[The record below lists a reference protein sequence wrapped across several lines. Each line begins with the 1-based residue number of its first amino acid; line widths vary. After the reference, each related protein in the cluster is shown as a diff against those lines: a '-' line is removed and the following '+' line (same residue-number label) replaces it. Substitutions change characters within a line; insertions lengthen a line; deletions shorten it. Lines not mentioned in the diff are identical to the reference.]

1 MFSFNEI
8 VNIDKTFRIYDE
20 LDEVYSVLITFWEEQ
35 KVQVIYIKDDT
46 LTLGINIM
54 SMIGQ
59 EKDVEIKLNKKEI
72 GKDIIIKELCNKINL
87 LDKENKDL
95 KEEINIIREEL
106 YEIKKWKN
114 EKEEEMN
121 NLFKNKKEK
130 II

>member
-1 MFSFNEI
+1 
-8 VNIDKTFRIYDE
+8 
-20 LDEVYSVLITFWEEQ
+20 
-35 KVQVIYIKDDT
+35 
-46 LTLGINIM
+46 
-54 SMIGQ
+54 MIGQ

-72 GKDIIIKELCNKINL
+72 GKDIIIKELFNKINL
-87 LDKENKDL
+87 LNKENKDL

>member
-1 MFSFNEI
+1 
-8 VNIDKTFRIYDE
+8 
-20 LDEVYSVLITFWEEQ
+20 
-35 KVQVIYIKDDT
+35 
-46 LTLGINIM
+46 
-54 SMIGQ
+54 MIGQ

-121 NLFKNKKEK
+121 NLLYKKFYILK
-130 II
+130 Y